1 MIVWFT
7 GLLVQTKLYYIL
19 YIRILKIKYWNIVG
33 NLTDGMDEDIKKKK
47 NRNSLV
53 FQIFINDP

>member
-33 NLTDGMDEDIKKKK
+33 NLTDEDIKKKK